1 MDVLG
6 RCLSAG
12 GLAGR
17 RLIRA
22 DERKFHHARQAQRCL
37 AKYGDLR
44 QRTGRSGSQRVPAI
58 FEAEPTL
65 IQAYVPRNG
74 RIERVEIGKG
84 EPCPGE
90 ALWLDVVQPT
100 PEERGKIETALGLTL
115 PTPDEVREIE
125 PSDRLYVEGAARF
138 MTATI
143 LVHADAPLPDRASIT
158 FILAGRTLVTLRY
171 VEPRPVATYAQKLLR
186 GQESCSCPEEALV
199 GLLEAFID
207 RIADILEKTAI
218 DLDQVSQS
226 IFTEDAPRHRRHA
239 ARRDLR
245 AVIRA
250 LGRSDDLVST
260 IRESLLSLT
269 RLISFL
275 TATVNTG
282 DRPLKE
288 VKSRLKSTRN
298 DIVSLNE
305 HAAFESHTIN
315 FLLDATL
322 GMINIDQNAIIKIFS
337 VVAVVF
343 LPPTLVAS
351 IYGMNFDVMPEL
363 HWLAGYPWALGLMV
377 ISAIIPLIYF
387 RRKGWL

>member
-1 MDVLG
+1 M
-6 RCLSAG
+6 
-12 GLAGR
+12 
-17 RLIRA
+17 I
-22 DERKFHHARQAQRCL
+22 
-37 AKYGDLR
+37 
-44 QRTGRSGSQRVPAI
+44 T
-58 FEAEPTL
+58 
-65 IQAYVPRNG
+65 AYAPRNG
-74 RIERVEIGKG
+74 RYERIEVGKDVAL
-84 EPCPGE
+84 PAD
-90 ALWLDVVQPT
+90 ALWLDVIQPT
-100 PEERGKIETALGLTL
+100 SEERSNIEATCGLTL
-115 PTPDEVREIE
+115 PTPEEVREIE
-125 PSDRLYVEGAARF
+125 PSDRLYAEGGARF

-143 LVHADAPLPDRASIT
+143 LVHADAPLPERASIT
-158 FILAGRTLVTLRY
+158 FILTGRALITLRY
-171 VEPRPVATYAQKLLR
+171 VEPRPVTTFAQKLLR

-199 GLLEAFID
+199 GLLEALID
-207 RIADILEKTAI
+207 RIADILEKTAL
-218 DLDQVSQS
+218 DLDQVSQA
-226 IFTEDAPRHRRHA
+226 IFTEDVPGHRRHG

-275 TATVNTG
+275 TATLNTAG

-288 VKSRLKSTRN
+288 VKTRLKSTRN

-351 IYGMNFDVMPEL
+351 IYGMNFEFMPEL
-363 HWLAGYPWALGLMV
+363 HWLTGYPWALGLMV

>member
-1 MDVLG
+1 M
-6 RCLSAG
+6 
-12 GLAGR
+12 
-17 RLIRA
+17 
-22 DERKFHHARQAQRCL
+22 
-37 AKYGDLR
+37 
-44 QRTGRSGSQRVPAI
+44 
-58 FEAEPTL
+58 
-65 IQAYVPRNG
+65 IQAFVPRNG
-74 RIERVEIGKG
+74 RIERSEVGRDA
-84 EPCPGE
+84 PLPAD

-100 PEERGKIETALGLTL
+100 AEERARIEAAHGLAL

-125 PSDRLYVEGAARF
+125 PSDRLYSEGPARF

-158 FILAGRTLVTLRY
+158 FILAGRTLITLRY
-171 VEPRPVATYAQKLLR
+171 VEPRPVTTYAQKLLR

-199 GLLEAFID
+199 GLLESFID

-218 DLDQVSQS
+218 DLDQVSQV
-226 IFTEDAPRHRRHA
+226 IFAEDAPRQRRPA
-239 ARRDLR
+239 GRRDLR

-275 TATVNTG
+275 TATLNAAG
-282 DRPLKE
+282 ERPLKE
-288 VKSRLKSTRN
+288 VKTRLKSTRN

-377 ISAIIPLIYF
+377 VSAVIPLIYF

>member
-1 MDVLG
+1 M
-6 RCLSAG
+6 
-12 GLAGR
+12 
-17 RLIRA
+17 
-22 DERKFHHARQAQRCL
+22 
-37 AKYGDLR
+37 
-44 QRTGRSGSQRVPAI
+44 
-58 FEAEPTL
+58 
-65 IQAYVPRNG
+65 IQAFVARNG
-74 RIERVEIGKG
+74 RIERSEVGRDA
-84 EPCPGE
+84 PLPGD

-100 PEERGKIETALGLTL
+100 AEERARIEATHGLAL

-125 PSDRLYVEGAARF
+125 PSDRLYSEGSARF

-143 LVHADAPLPDRASIT
+143 LVHADAPLPERASIT
-158 FILAGRTLVTLRY
+158 FILAGRTLITLRY
-171 VEPRPVATYAQKLLR
+171 VEPRPVTTYAQKLLR

-218 DLDQVSQS
+218 DLDQVSQM
-226 IFTEDAPRHRRHA
+226 IFAEDAPRQRRQSG
-239 ARRDLR
+239 RRDLR

-250 LGRSDDLVST
+250 LGRNDDLVST

-275 TATVNTG
+275 TATLNAAAG

-288 VKSRLKSTRN
+288 VKTRLKSTRN

-377 ISAIIPLIYF
+377 VSAVVPLIYF

>member
-1 MDVLG
+1 M
-6 RCLSAG
+6 AG
-12 GLAGR
+12 ALLQPPAG
-17 RLIRA
+17 
-22 DERKFHHARQAQRCL
+22 
-37 AKYGDLR
+37 
-44 QRTGRSGSQRVPAI
+44 
-58 FEAEPTL
+58 EPVV
-65 IQAYVPRNG
+65 IQAYAPRNG
-74 RIERVEIGKG
+74 RIERIETGKG
-84 EPCPGE
+84 EALPAD
-90 ALWLDVVQPT
+90 ALWFDVVQPT
-100 PEERGKIETALGLTL
+100 GEERSKVEAACGLTL
-115 PTPDEVREIE
+115 PTPEEVREIE
-125 PSDRLYVEGAARF
+125 PSDRLYAEGTARF

-143 LVHADAPLPDRASIT
+143 LVHADAPLPERASIT
-158 FILAGRTLVTLRY
+158 FILTGRALITLRY
-171 VEPRPVATYAQKLLR
+171 VEPRPVTTFAQKLLR

-218 DLDQVSQS
+218 DLDQVSQT
-226 IFTEDAPRHRRHA
+226 IFAEDAPRQRRHGT
-239 ARRDLR
+239 RRDLR

-250 LGRSDDLVST
+250 LGRNDDLVST

-275 TATVNTG
+275 TATLNAAG

-288 VKSRLKSTRN
+288 VKTRLESTRN